1 MNSKFKLSLVS
12 AASLALLGL
21 GLNTSV
27 FAQDDEIAGGEDVE
41 VVFWHA
47 MNDAHQDW
55 LVEATEEFNSL
66 YDNVTVTL
74 ENQGNY
80 GALSQSLLASVRSG
94 NAPTISQ
101 AYGEWMLDY
110 DANDQLVDLT
120 EYIENGFSDDE
131 SYEDIFEV
139 FRDDNTFDERVLG
152 LPFNKSTRVLFVNN
166 DLLTEAG
173 VEVPTTWDELL
184 TVSETI
190 YEETGVVGFGFENGL
205 QHEFPMWVKQAGGE
219 FVDEETAEVAFNT
232 DEGLRAISFINELIN
247 SDYGRIAGEDE
258 YLSGPFT
265 NGDVAMYI
273 GSSAGIPYVA
283 NDAGD
288 MDWTTAVVPMD
299 AEAAAPFQ
307 GTNITMFAS
316 SSEGEREAAF
326 EYMKFLVNKENTIS
340 WAKATGY
347 LPVRESAVE
356 DEDWVSYTEENDVF
370 RAPSEQFDVGFIEE
384 RVPGAFAMK
393 NAMQTA
399 LEKMIYEGQ
408 EPEETLEEMATS
420 AQNEIDAAK

>member
-1 MNSKFKLSLVS
+1 MNSKLKLYLVS
-12 AASLALLGL
+12 LASLALLSV
-21 GLNTSV
+21 GLNNHV
-27 FAQDDEIAGGEDVE
+27 NAQDDEIAGGEEVE

-55 LVEATEEFNSL
+55 LVEATEEFNSM

-80 GALSQSLLASVRSG
+80 GTLSQSLLAAVRS
-94 NAPTISQ
+94 NTAPTISQ

-120 EYIENGFSDDE
+120 SYIENGFDE
-131 SYEDIFEV
+131 EEPYEDIFEV
-139 FRDDNTFDERVLG
+139 FREDNTFGERVVG
-152 LPFNKSTRVLFVNN
+152 LPFNKSTRVLFVNE
-166 DLLTEAG
+166 DLLEEVG
-173 VEVPTTWDELL
+173 VETPETWDDLIE
-184 TVSETI
+184 VSEAV
-190 YEETGVVGFGFENGL
+190 YNEAGVVGFGFENGL

-219 FVDEETAEVAFNT
+219 FVNEETAEVAFNT
-232 DEGLRAISFINELIN
+232 DEGLKALTFINDLVN

-265 NGDVAMYI
+265 TGDVAMYI
-273 GSSAGIPYVA
+273 GSSAGIPFVE

-288 MDWTTAVVPMD
+288 MNWTTAPVPSD

-316 SSEGEREAAF
+316 SSEGEQEAAF
-326 EYMKFLVNKENTIS
+326 EYMKFLVNGENTIS
-340 WAKATGY
+340 WAQATGY

-356 DEDWVSYTEENDVF
+356 DEAWTSYIEENDVLA
-370 RAPSEQFDVGFIEE
+370 APASQFDIGFIEE

-393 NAMQTA
+393 NAMQTS
-399 LEKMIYEGQ
+399 LERMIYEGQ
-408 EPEETLEEMATS
+408 DPEATLEEMSES
-420 AQNEIDAAK
+420 AQREIDNAQ